1 MSKIDDKTDI
11 TGLTYAEL
19 RALLQKTEAAIS
31 EKRVE
36 EIKVLADGYAKKLQM
51 AGFSIQEGMDALRP
65 YLPSKAAKKP
75 MATGEARPVKFVN
88 PTDAT
93 KTWVGMGKPPAWFK
107 EQLAAGRTREDM
119 LVR

>member
-1 MSKIDDKTDI
+1 MFKTDDKTDI
-11 TGLTYAEL
+11 TGLSYAEL
-19 RALLQKTEAAIS
+19 RALLKKTEAAIS

-36 EIKVLADGYAKKLQM
+36 ELKVLADGFAKKLQM
-51 AGFSIQEGMDALRP
+51 TGFSIQEGIDAMRP
-65 YLPSKAAKKP
+65 YLPSKAAKP